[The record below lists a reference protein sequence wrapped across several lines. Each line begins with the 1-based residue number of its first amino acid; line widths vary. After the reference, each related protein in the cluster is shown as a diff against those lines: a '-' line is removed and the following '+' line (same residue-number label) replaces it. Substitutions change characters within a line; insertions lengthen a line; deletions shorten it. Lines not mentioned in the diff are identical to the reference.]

1 MEDGVE
7 YHYWTFNGDV
17 PGQMI
22 RVREGDTVEVE
33 FSNNPSSTVPH
44 NVDFHAA
51 TGQGGGA
58 EATFTAPGH
67 TSTFSFKH
75 CKLVCTSTLCRCSCR
90 YAHRQRY
97 VRFDLG

>member
-33 FSNNPSSTVPH
+33 FSNNPSSPFLITL
-44 NVDFHAA
+44 
-51 TGQGGGA
+51 
-58 EATFTAPGH
+58 
-67 TSTFSFKH
+67 TSTLLPVKVVVQKLPLLLLATLLPSASKH
-75 CKLVCTSTLCRCSCR
+75 CKLVCTSTTVPL
-90 YAHRQRY
+90 
-97 VRFDLG
+97 LL